1 MHIVLFFL
9 KHHQGHGFSSGA
21 KNPIWVVL
29 DSETRFGSMHI
40 LHIMHNTVRRAPFKG
55 AKAAAPGVYLAA
67 PCNLAGTTGSGQ
79 GPPG

>member
-1 MHIVLFFL
+1 MHILFCF
-9 KHHQGHGFSSGA
+9 KHRQGPGFSSGPE
-21 KNPIWVVL
+21 NPIWAVL

-40 LHIMHNTVRRAPFKG
+40 MHIMHNTVRCVPFKG
-55 AKAAAPGVYLAA
+55 AKAAGPGFYLAA